1 MRSLRRK
8 ENPLRIFAKQNDI
21 LLILVCLA
29 ASLYGVLLVYS
40 DAVTS
45 DTGTRSAIVQAVAS
59 VAGFGVAFVMS
70 LFDYEDLC
78 RLWPVW
84 MGVSAVLVVLT
95 LTPLG
100 LNVAGTDDTAWLGI
114 PPWSD
119 NPFLT
124 FQPSELLKVAFIITF
139 AKHLSAV
146 EDRLNQPLTLLLLAL
161 HAGGCT
167 GLIFLQGDDGT
178 ALVFACITLVML
190 IVAGLHPL
198 ILAGGAAAVAVAVPI
213 LWFHLDEQKLARFMA
228 LFKVEEYLQT
238 EGWQQAQ
245 GLSAMASGG
254 LGGVGFLD
262 GNHNGLFARNNDF
275 VFSIAAEEF
284 GFIGGLALLLILTG
298 ILALILRTAWRSRD
312 SLGRL
317 LCVGVM
323 AMIGFQMLINLGMV
337 LRVLPV
343 IGITLPF
350 ISAGGSSAATIWLSI
365 GLVLSVFRTTHLRRP
380 ERLFG

>member
-8 ENPLRIFAKQNDI
+8 ENPLKLFMNQND
-21 LLILVCLA
+21 LALMLVCLS
-29 ASLYGVLLVYS
+29 ASLFGVLLVYS

-45 DTGTRSAIVQAVAS
+45 DLGIRSAIVQAAAS
-59 VAGFGVAFVMS
+59 LMGFGVAFVMS

-84 MGVSAVLVVLT
+84 MGIAATLVLLT
-95 LTPLG
+95 FTPLG

-119 NPFLT
+119 DPFLT

-139 AKHLSAV
+139 AKHLDAV
-146 EDRLNQPLTLLLLAL
+146 EDHINTPTTLLLLAL
-161 HAGGCT
+161 HAGGCI

-178 ALVFACITLVML
+178 ALVFACIILMML
-190 IVAGLHPL
+190 IVAGLHPM
-198 ILAGGAAAVAVAVPI
+198 ILAGGAAAVAIALPI
-213 LWFHLDEQKLARFMA
+213 LWLNLDEQKLARILA
-228 LFKVEEYLQT
+228 LFHVEDYLQT

-245 GLSAMASGG
+245 GLSAMATGG
-254 LGGVGFLD
+254 FDGVGFLE

-284 GFIGGLALLLILTG
+284 GFIGGLMLLLILAAALT
-298 ILALILRTAWRSRD
+298 LILRTALKSRD
-312 SLGRL
+312 TLGRL

-323 AMIGFQMLINLGMV
+323 SMIGFQILINLGMV

-350 ISAGGSSAATIWLSI
+350 ISAGGTSAATIWLSI
-365 GLVLSVFRTTHLRRP
+365 GLVLSVYRTTRLRRP
-380 ERLFG
+380 ERLFR